1 MWSTNNQNLTY
12 RFNNGVPNQLTESI
26 SPWIDSSRAGWHA
39 LFAQEQW
46 TFRRL
51 TLQGALRFD
60 RASSWFPEQQEG
72 PSRFLPIAITF
83 PETEGRRQLQGPH
96 AADGRG
102 LRPVR
107 ERQDRA
113 QAQRGQVPRGRRR
126 CSSITSTRIP
136 FCGCPRSTVVRR
148 PPGVTRTWTDAN
160 GNFQPDCDL
169 LNPLANDRRS
179 QRRRLLRAD
188 LESELRPEDPDQQ
201 LRSGAPHRM
210 GRPCL
215 GLEPRRLRAA
225 ADSAADVGRGRLSAA
240 VVQRLHR

>member
-12 RFNNGVPNQLTESI
+12 RLNNGVPNQLTESI
-26 SPWIDSSRAGWHA
+26 SPWINHSRAGWHA

-60 RASSWFPEQQEG
+60 RASSWFPEQQAG

-83 PETEGRRQLQGPH
+83 PETEGRRQLQGHH

-102 LRPVR
+102 LRRVR

-113 QAQRGQVPRGRRR
+113 QVQRRANISRASA

-136 FCGCPRSTVVRR
+136 SCGCPARRVVRDR
-148 PPGVTRTWTDAN
+148 GRDA
-160 GNFQPDCDL
+160 DL
-169 LNPLANDRRS
+169 DRREREFPARLRS
-179 QRRRLLRAD
+179 AEPARQRSPRQRRRLLRAD
-188 LESELRPEDPDQQ
+188 LESELRSEDPDQQ
-201 LRSGAPHRM
+201 LRPGAPHRM
-210 GRPCL
+210 GRPRL
-215 GLEPRRLRAA
+215 GLEPRR
-225 ADSAADVGRGRLSAA
+225 SPCSSSCCRGCPSRSPISGGGSTGS
-240 VVQRLHR
+240 R